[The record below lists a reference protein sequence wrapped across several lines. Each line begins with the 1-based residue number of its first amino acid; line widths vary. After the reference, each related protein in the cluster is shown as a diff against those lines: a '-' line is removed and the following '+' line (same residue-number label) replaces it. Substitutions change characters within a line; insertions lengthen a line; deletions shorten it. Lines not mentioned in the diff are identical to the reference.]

1 MRAIN
6 LLPKD
11 DARRG
16 RPQRPQWLVLVPV
29 VLAVL
34 LTALMSAMFLSASGK
49 AKDKQAQLS
58 SLQEELAAIPTPDA
72 AKVKTQSALAA
83 DKQARVTAL
92 SAALSRRV
100 AWDRVFRELSL
111 VLPDDVW
118 LATISA
124 KAPVP
129 SSAATPPAPAAAG
142 AAPAATQFTLDGFT
156 YSHAAVARLLSRLAV
171 VPDLVNVQLQQS
183 TRTKVGVA
191 NAVPKLIVQRLLQP
205 ALNGEQPV
213 HLECREDSTEA
224 LLALSCESRAEVDEM
239 VRKAVSSGGAHAMDA
254 QDHGF
259 MYGWSFYDI
268 DGHHWEVV
276 WMDPS
281 AIQS

>member
-16 RPQRPQWLVLVPV
+16 RPQGPQWLVLVPV

-34 LTALMSAMFLSASGK
+34 LTAVMSAMFLSASGK
-49 AKDKQAQLS
+49 VKDKQSQLAQL
-58 SLQEELAAIPTPDA
+58 QDELHAIPTPNAD
-72 AKVKTQSALAA
+72 KVKTQSALAA

-111 VLPDDVW
+111 VLPNDVW

-129 SSAATPPAPAAAG
+129 SSTAIAPPATAAG
-142 AAPAATQFTLDGFT
+142 ATTAATEFTIDGFT
-156 YSHAAVARLLSRLAV
+156 YSHDAVARLLTRLAV
-171 VPDLVNVQLQQS
+171 IPDLVNVQLQQS
-183 TRTKVGVA
+183 TLTKLGTA
-191 NAVPKLIVQRLLQP
+191 NAVHFVIV
-205 ALNGEQPV
+205 A
-213 HLECREDSTEA
+213 D
-224 LLALSCESRAEVDEM
+224 
-239 VRKAVSSGGAHAMDA
+239 VRRPGG
-254 QDHGF
+254 G
-259 MYGWSFYDI
+259 S
-268 DGHHWEVV
+268 
-276 WMDPS
+276 
-281 AIQS
+281 

>member
-1 MRAIN
+1 VRAIN

-34 LTALMSAMFLSASGK
+34 LTAVMSAMFLSASGK
-49 AKDKQAQLS
+49 AKDKQATLA
-58 SLQEELAAIPTPDA
+58 SLQDELSAIPTPDA

-129 SSAATPPAPAAAG
+129 SSAATPPPAAVG

-156 YSHAAVARLLSRLAV
+156 YSHAAVARLLSRLAI

-183 TRTKVGVA
+183 TRTKMGAA
-191 NAVPKLIVQRLLQP
+191 NAVHFTI
-205 ALNGEQPV
+205 AA
-213 HLECREDSTEA
+213 D
-224 LLALSCESRAEVDEM
+224 
-239 VRKAVSSGGAHAMDA
+239 VRRPGGG
-254 QDHGF
+254 Q
-259 MYGWSFYDI
+259 
-268 DGHHWEVV
+268 
-276 WMDPS
+276 
-281 AIQS
+281 

>member
-1 MRAIN
+1 VRAIN
-6 LLPKD
+6 LLPRD

-16 RPQRPQWLVLVPV
+16 PQKTQWIVLVPV

-34 LTALMSAMFLSASGK
+34 LAALLSAAFLSASGK
-49 AKDKQAQLS
+49 AKDKQA
-58 SLQEELAAIPTPDA
+58 ELATLQDELHAIPTPDA
-72 AKVKTQSALAA
+72 SRVKTQTALAA

-100 AWDRVFRELSL
+100 AWDRIYRELSL

-129 SSAATPPAPAAAG
+129 SSTPTVPPPVGTTVAATE
-142 AAPAATQFTLDGFT
+142 FTLDGYT

-183 TRTKVGVA
+183 ALTKVGTA
-191 NAVPKLIVQRLLQP
+191 PAVHFVI
-205 ALNGEQPV
+205 AA
-213 HLECREDSTEA
+213 D
-224 LLALSCESRAEVDEM
+224 
-239 VRKAVSSGGAHAMDA
+239 VRRPGGGA
-254 QDHGF
+254 
-259 MYGWSFYDI
+259 
-268 DGHHWEVV
+268 
-276 WMDPS
+276 
-281 AIQS
+281 

>member
-6 LLPKD
+6 LLPRD

-16 RPQRPQWLVLVPV
+16 QQKTQWIVLVPV
-29 VLAVL
+29 VAAVL
-34 LTALMSAMFLSASGK
+34 LAGGLSAAFLSASGK
-49 AKDKQAQLS
+49 AKDKQAELA
-58 SLQEELAAIPTPDA
+58 SLQDVLHAIPTPDA
-72 AKVKTQSALAA
+72 TKVQGQNALAA

-118 LATISA
+118 LATLSA

-129 SSAATPPAPAAAG
+129 SSSAVAPAPAPGSAL
-142 AAPAATQFTLDGFT
+142 AATQFTLDGYT

-183 TRTKVGVA
+183 TRTKLGTA
-191 NAVPKLIVQRLLQP
+191 NAVHFTI
-205 ALNGEQPV
+205 AA
-213 HLECREDSTEA
+213 D
-224 LLALSCESRAEVDEM
+224 
-239 VRKAVSSGGAHAMDA
+239 VRRPGGG
-254 QDHGF
+254 Q
-259 MYGWSFYDI
+259 
-268 DGHHWEVV
+268 
-276 WMDPS
+276 
-281 AIQS
+281 